1 MSAIPQVIVVGSG
14 PAGVSVAWPL
24 VRAGVPVRMID
35 ASPGPSDTTTERSS
49 LTESRTKPMDWRD
62 RFGAD
67 LSMLGM
73 AKDISPKIATPKAQ
87 ATLAGFAAGCG
98 IDSDNFCAMG
108 SLARGGLSNI
118 WGALALPFDQAELAE
133 SAFDAAAMRRSY
145 RAVTRRIG
153 VSGGPGADPDIL
165 TSAPARR
172 LLARHRR
179 QTRRRDFD
187 LEPAS
192 NAVLQTAQGDRLPC
206 SRCGS
211 CLYGCSRGSI
221 YNSAAEIPA
230 LLRFANFSY
239 TPGHF
244 VHAVRADGSE
254 QVLDVEVSGIR
265 RQLRATTVVLAAGT
279 LVTSGLAL
287 RRIGWIDRPVR
298 LLTNPVAAAAF
309 LMPRFIGQDLPGEF
323 LRARAAVLPAERCGR
338 RGGRCGLRR
347 RRVAAPSVRSA
358 ATGGTSI
365 RAAARSRAGAR
376 TVDDHLLSSRIVQRK
391 LSARSRARRQRR
403 HEYHRRPNGQRIDRA
418 ACRLAAVEARAWQAW
433 RFFSS
438 WLDHASATGRGCA
451 LCRHAADRGLRARR
465 DDNVGRTAR
474 QSGALHRR
482 RRLPAAPPRHPPDT
496 HDHGQRRP
504 HRPRP
509 CDLAAP
515 TRCGCR
521 VSGGIH
527 LSADTPTTCV
537 RLSGLKI
544 AKPAHRS
551 LENVPAPLRRSR
563 SGR

>member
-35 ASPGPSDTTTERSS
+35 ASPGPSDTTTERST
-49 LTESRTKPMDWRD
+49 LTESRAEPMDWRD

-73 AKDISPKIATPKAQ
+73 DKDISPKIATPKAQ

-98 IDSDNFCAMG
+98 IDSDNFCALG

-244 VHAVRADGSE
+244 VHAVRADGGE

-309 LMPRFIGQDLPGEF
+309 LMPRFIGQDRPGESFALGQLFYRLRDADGGAAGVVYGADALPLHLFAARLPVGRPFALRLAHALAPALLMTTCYLPGSFSENYLRVRERGDSAGMSITGVQTDSASTA
-323 LRARAAVLPAERCGR
+323 LRAALRQLKRELGRLGAFSVPGSITLLQPGADAHYAGTLPMGGSGPVATTMSGEL
-338 RGGRCGLRR
+338 RGSPGLFI
-347 RRVAAPSVRSA
+347 AD
-358 ATGGTSI
+358 
-365 RAAARSRAGAR
+365 GAC
-376 TVDDHLLSSRIVQRK
+376 L
-391 LSARSRARRQRR
+391 
-403 HEYHRRPNGQRIDRA
+403 P
-418 ACRLAAVEARAWQAW
+418 
-433 RFFSS
+433 
-438 WLDHASATGRGCA
+438 
-451 LCRHAADRGLRARR
+451 
-465 DDNVGRTAR
+465 
-474 QSGALHRR
+474 
-482 RRLPAAPPRHPPDT
+482 RLPATHPTLTIMANADRIG
-496 HDHGQRRP
+496 H
-504 HRPRP
+504 
-509 CDLAAP
+509 DLAI
-515 TRCGCR
+515 R
-521 VSGGIH
+521 
-527 LSADTPTTCV
+527 
-537 RLSGLKI
+537 
-544 AKPAHRS
+544 
-551 LENVPAPLRRSR
+551 LRRQDAAAA
-563 SGR
+563 